1 MLLLLVLLVLLNV
14 ITVAAFQLK
23 LKTFV
28 RTVKIT
34 VVVLP
39 EKLPFTFAY
48 LSFPSDHER
57 QNSPQFEA
65 TINKK
70 VWGGRLLKTEMRCQE
85 AVSIWGKNTNS
96 SISEVKQYEETMAN
110 EESQNGGVEYQ
121 INEITLKKKITVN
134 GWESQ
139 TFNFEI

>member
-39 EKLPFTFAY
+39 EKLPFTFVY
-48 LSFPSDHER
+48 LSFLSDHER
-57 QNSPQFEA
+57 QNNPQFEA

-70 VWGGRLLKTEMRCQE
+70 V
-85 AVSIWGKNTNS
+85 
-96 SISEVKQYEETMAN
+96 
-110 EESQNGGVEYQ
+110 
-121 INEITLKKKITVN
+121 
-134 GWESQ
+134 
-139 TFNFEI
+139 

>member
-70 VWGGRLLKTEMRCQE
+70 VWGGRLLETEMRCQE

-96 SISEVKQYEETMAN
+96 WISEVKQYEETMAN
-110 EESQNGGVEYQ
+110 EESQNGRVEYQ

>member
-1 MLLLLVLLVLLNV
+1 MLLLLVLLALLNV
-14 ITVAAFQLK
+14 ITVAAFRLK

-57 QNSPQFEA
+57 QNSPQFET

-70 VWGGRLLKTEMRCQE
+70 V
-85 AVSIWGKNTNS
+85 
-96 SISEVKQYEETMAN
+96 
-110 EESQNGGVEYQ
+110 
-121 INEITLKKKITVN
+121 
-134 GWESQ
+134 
-139 TFNFEI
+139 

>member
-1 MLLLLVLLVLLNV
+1 MLLLLGLLVLLNV

-70 VWGGRLLKTEMRCQE
+70 V
-85 AVSIWGKNTNS
+85 
-96 SISEVKQYEETMAN
+96 
-110 EESQNGGVEYQ
+110 
-121 INEITLKKKITVN
+121 
-134 GWESQ
+134 
-139 TFNFEI
+139 